1 VRLRKC
7 PPQNPTGSIHP
18 QWPVSFLAA
27 YGTVR
32 YNDRRLLVEPE
43 VGSLIIITA
52 THINTLIQFRALDYG
67 MESCSLALHL
77 PEYGSEAMMEIT
89 RVGSSTIDVWSLAL
103 DDKIDSQGL
112 SYRSFPRRIGALLTH
127 HIGATVT
134 RPPSVSIERSN
145 GQISSEV

>member
-1 VRLRKC
+1 VSTAEPDKVY
-7 PPQNPTGSIHP
+7 P

-32 YNDRRLLVEPE
+32 YNDRRLLVDPE
-43 VGSLIIITA
+43 VGSLIVTA
-52 THINTLIQFRALDYG
+52 TQINTLIQFRALDYG

-77 PEYGSEAMMEIT
+77 PEYGSESMMEIT

-103 DDKIDSQGL
+103 DDNIDLQGL
-112 SYRSFPRRIGALLTH
+112 SYRSFPRHIDALLTH
-127 HIGATVT
+127 HIGAAVT
-134 RPPSVSIERSN
+134 RPPSVSIKRSN